1 MSYLFIVETNITDQ
15 TWINDYL
22 LNVTPL
28 VSLFGGKYLTRT
40 SSIELLEGTGK
51 PQFCLV
57 AQFPSKEDALGFYN
71 SEEYKPF
78 KQARQS
84 GSASKFLL
92 VPVENATA

>member
-1 MSYLFIVETNITDQ
+1 LSYLFIVETNITDPA
-15 TWINDYL
+15 WINDYL

-40 SSIELLEGTGK
+40 SAIELLEGAGK
-51 PQFCLV
+51 PQFSLV

>member
-51 PQFCLV
+51 PQFSLV

-84 GSASKFLL
+84 GSVSKFLL

>member
-1 MSYLFIVETNITDQ
+1 MSYLFIVETNITDPS
-15 TWINDYL
+15 WVNEYL
-22 LNVTPL
+22 LKVTPL
-28 VSLFGGKYLTRT
+28 VSRFGGKYLTR
-40 SSIELLEGTGK
+40 SSAIELLEGTEK
-51 PQFCLV
+51 PQFSLV

>member
-1 MSYLFIVETNITDQ
+1 MSYLFIVETNITDPA
-15 TWINDYL
+15 WINDYL

-51 PQFCLV
+51 PQFSLV

-92 VPVENATA
+92 APVENATA

>member
-1 MSYLFIVETNITDQ
+1 MSYLFIVETNITDPA
-15 TWINDYL
+15 WINDYL

-28 VSLFGGKYLTRT
+28 VSLFDGKYLTRT
-40 SSIELLEGTGK
+40 STVELLEGTGK
-51 PQFCLV
+51 PQFSLV
-57 AQFPSKEDALGFYN
+57 AQFPSKEHALGFYN
-71 SEEYKPF
+71 SEQYKPF

>member
-1 MSYLFIVETNITDQ
+1 MSYLFIVETNITDPI
-15 TWINDYL
+15 WINDYL

-28 VSLFGGKYLTRT
+28 LSLFGGKYLTRT
-40 SSIELLEGTGK
+40 SAVELLEGTGK